1 MDTTTNPASATGRFS
16 QFTAVHAE
24 VLQMTI
30 SGRMGVD
37 QVAKIL
43 YELSNT
49 GGRFFIDVHTI
60 APITP
65 APLYREL
72 SPEEMQSL
80 LTTLQA
86 EEQNPPSGLDLPSL
100 QTFINLLSQAVG
112 SQPSHRFNYIRFGS
126 VVHDACNAIVGDVG
140 LGVDVV
146 GTIHDANG
154 FVTFEQH
161 VVMLPPGPFQQLSAA
176 DKASLA
182 AALDAFI
189 GKAHPRANPLWDQIA
204 ADLKK

>member
-1 MDTTTNPASATGRFS
+1 MDTTPNPASPTGRLT
-16 QFTAVHAE
+16 QFTAARAE

-30 SGRMGVD
+30 SGRLGID

-49 GGRFFIDVHTI
+49 GGRFFIDVHTV

-72 SPEEMQSL
+72 SQEELQTL
-80 LTTLQA
+80 LATLQA
-86 EEQNPPSGLDLPSL
+86 EEQHPPSGLDETELD
-100 QTFINLLSQAVG
+100 TFIHLLSQAVAT
-112 SQPSHRFNYIRFGS
+112 QPSTRFNFIRFGE
-126 VVHDACNAIVGDVG
+126 VVRDASGAIVGHVG

-154 FVTFEQH
+154 DVTFEQH

-182 AALDAFI
+182 AALDAYI
-189 GKAHPRANPLWDQIA
+189 AKAHPRANPLWDQIA
-204 ADLKK
+204 DDLRK

>member
-1 MDTTTNPASATGRFS
+1 MNTTQNPASPTGMLT

-30 SGRMGVD
+30 SGRLGID

-60 APITP
+60 GPITP

-72 SPEEMQSL
+72 SQEEMQTL
-80 LTTLQA
+80 LATLQA
-86 EEQNPPSGLDLPSL
+86 EEQDPPAGLDLTTL
-100 QTFINLLSQAVG
+100 QTFIHLLSQAIG
-112 SQPSHRFNYIRFGS
+112 SQSSNRFNYISFGE
-126 VVHDACNAIVGDVG
+126 VVRDTSNAIVGHVG
-140 LGVDVV
+140 LGIDVV
-146 GTIHDANG
+146 GTIHDAHCD
-154 FVTFEQH
+154 VTFEQH
-161 VVMLPPGPFQQLSAA
+161 VVMLPPGPFQHLSPA

-182 AALDAFI
+182 AAIEAFI
-189 GKAHPRANPLWDQIA
+189 SKAQPRANPLWEQL
-204 ADLKK
+204 ADDLRK

>member
-1 MDTTTNPASATGRFS
+1 MNTTPNPASPTGMLT
-16 QFTAVHAE
+16 QFTAVRAD

-30 SGRMGVD
+30 SGRLGID

-72 SPEEMQSL
+72 SQEELQTL
-80 LTTLQA
+80 LATLQD
-86 EEQNPPSGLDLPSL
+86 EEQHPPAGLDLPAL
-100 QTFINLLSQAVG
+100 QTFIHLLSQAVG
-112 SQPSHRFNYIRFGS
+112 SQPSNRFNYISFGE
-126 VVHDACNAIVGDVG
+126 VVRDTSDAIVGHVG
-140 LGVDVV
+140 LGIDVV
-146 GTIHDANG
+146 GTIHDANCD
-154 FVTFEQH
+154 VTFEQH
-161 VVMLPPGPFQQLSAA
+161 VVMLPPGPFQHLSAA

-182 AALDAFI
+182 AAIEAFI
-189 GKAHPRANPLWDQIA
+189 SKAQPQANPLWAQIA
-204 ADLKK
+204 EDLRK

>member
-1 MDTTTNPASATGRFS
+1 MDTTPNPASRTGRLT
-16 QFTAVHAE
+16 QFIAARAE

-30 SGRMGVD
+30 SGRLGID

-49 GGRFFIDVHTI
+49 GGRFFIDVHTV

-72 SPEEMQSL
+72 SQEELQTL
-80 LTTLQA
+80 LATLQD
-86 EEQNPPSGLDLPSL
+86 EEQHPPSGLDESELE
-100 QTFINLLSQAVG
+100 TFIHLLSQALAT
-112 SQPSHRFNYIRFGS
+112 QPSNRFNFIRFGE
-126 VVHDACNAIVGDVG
+126 VVRDASDAIVGHVG
-140 LGVDVV
+140 LGIDVV
-146 GTIHDANG
+146 GTIHDANCD
-154 FVTFEQH
+154 VTFEQH

-182 AALDAFI
+182 AALDAYI
-189 GKAHPRANPLWDQIA
+189 SNAQPPANPLWDQIA
-204 ADLKK
+204 EDLRK